1 MAMPAVLSKKPVPR
15 NAYRQPAKKQPAKPT
30 PAKSVAAKS
39 VAVAAKAHP
48 TDATA
53 MPNIRNGLLWFAGL
67 GLVLLL
73 VFALSM
79 LLMKA
84 FYSITS
90 SSFFEIKEIRVQG
103 VNQASVEEILAASQ
117 LEQGKNIFEMHIPAM
132 EQALLQNPWVEKVA
146 IKRMLPDTFIVDIKE
161 RVPQFWILREGTLY
175 YLDSNG
181 LIIAPVDS
189 GNFRSLPT
197 LDIGPGG
204 EEAIP
209 YLHDFLRALESKD
222 LPFDIFQISW
232 LRLSAGKGF
241 ELYWEKNKL
250 SLCIGME
257 DWRQNLSRLFLVI
270 DDLEKRKEIDK
281 IREIRSSEG
290 QVYLQKI

>member
-1 MAMPAVLSKKPVPR
+1 MPAVLTKKPVPR
-15 NAYRQPAKKQPAKPT
+15 NTYHQPAKTAAIKQVPAKKAVSAT
-30 PAKSVAAKS
+30 KSKQAE
-39 VAVAAKAHP
+39 
-48 TDATA
+48 A
-53 MPNIRNGLLWFAGL
+53 MPMPNLRNGLLWFAGL

-79 LLMKA
+79 LLMKS
-84 FYSITS
+84 FYAITN
-90 SSFFEIKEIRVQG
+90 SSFFAIKEIRVEG
-103 VNQASVEEILAASQ
+103 VSQTSIEEILAATN

-132 EQALLQNPWVEKVA
+132 EQALLQNPWVEKVN
-146 IKRMLPDTFIVDIKE
+146 IKRVLPDTFLIDIKE
-161 RVPQFWILREGTLY
+161 RLAQFWVLRDGILY

-209 YLHDFLRALESKD
+209 YLHDFLRAIEAKD
-222 LPFDIFQISW
+222 MPFDISQISW

-270 DDLEKRKEIDK
+270 DDLENRNEIDK